1 MNFSDYLYYD
11 ETSPSCLRW
20 KVQRGKY
27 KQGDVAGAVSGREG
41 NKYWEVSTPLGRAK
55 IHRIIQSWFYGVPV
69 EDITT
74 IIDHKDRDQLNNK
87 FKNLRPATASVN
99 MRNRVSTRGVS
110 GVKGVTVER
119 GKYRAR
125 IKDGKNQRI
134 CLGRYTSKAAQAAQY
149 DRKAKQFGDRVELRN
164 LPCLLLDFGEI
175 CESPVFLL

>member
-1 MNFSDYLYYD
+1 MDFRDYLYYD

-20 KVQRGKY
+20 KVQH
-27 KQGDVAGAVSGREG
+27 KQGDVAGSLGGDGYWQLTVEG
-41 NKYWEVSTPLGRAK
+41 VRYRPKN
-55 IHRIIQSWFYGVPV
+55 HRVIAEWFYGVPV
-69 EDITT
+69 ENLET
-74 IIDHKDRDQLNNK
+74 IIDHKDRDQLNNR
-87 FKNLRPATASVN
+87 FKNLRPVTASVN

-110 GVKGVTVER
+110 GVKGVTVEG

-125 IKDGKNQRI
+125 IKDGRNQRI

-149 DRKAKQFGDRVELRN
+149 DDRKAKQFGDPGELRN